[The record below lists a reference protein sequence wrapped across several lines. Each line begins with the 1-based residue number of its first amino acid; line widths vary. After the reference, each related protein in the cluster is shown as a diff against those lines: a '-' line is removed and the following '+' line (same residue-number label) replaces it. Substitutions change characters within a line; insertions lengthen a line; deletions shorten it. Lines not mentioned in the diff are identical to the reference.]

1 MWFQHVERRPVN
13 SVVRRVNQIEG
24 SQTTRGRGRPRKTIK
39 ETIKNDIEINELE
52 RNMLHEI

>member
-52 RNMLHEI
+52 RNMIHDI